1 MRRDGGGNERN
12 GGGREERNRTMNT
25 TKAIL
30 LCAAVAACAATA
42 AETDGTAAAGNAER
56 ATLAGIVRNALADGF
71 ASNRADRCRAVVLD
85 AKTGEILA
93 DESIGGDEAWLEA
106 RFEIG
111 TLAVPFLAAAALDAG
126 VVQTNTALDVV
137 GPDVEGIPLADHPG
151 FSGTITMDEAVAFS
165 SNRGSARL
173 ALALGPERAARALEA
188 FGFRVARSF
197 DGETDEK
204 RTFGTVRLAVGHFVL
219 GNATEIA
226 GAISA
231 FANGGTPV
239 EARTAGVGPVAPKAP
254 AVSADACGTV
264 REFLR
269 KTVRDGTG
277 TRAAVPGL
285 DVAGKTGTIPIPDD
299 RRYTQRHRSMFAGFF
314 DAGGRTWTVFVVFDL
329 REGVAE
335 TAGGRV
341 AAPVFAKIASSI
353 RDLAAVAGCTT
364 APGTVVRATWA
375 ADGSADGVDRMVL
388 REAIV
393 AEREL
398 ADAGIADYMD
408 FLKDNHDAVTAGG
421 AGGSREFKS
430 KYDVVY
436 VDRKK
441 AFFSYRIEFYAYTGG
456 AHGSEAVF
464 AGTVDSGTMRKLSVA
479 DAIPEDKRDEALGR
493 IRKAVAERIG
503 GEDRLQHD
511 VTLTENFCVAEDGL
525 HFVFREC
532 EIASYSHGTI
542 EVVIPAYGKYAV
554 EPGE

>member
-1 MRRDGGGNERN
+1 
-12 GGGREERNRTMNT
+12 MNT

-30 LCAAVAACAATA
+30 LCAAAACAATA

-56 ATLAGIVRNALADGF
+56 AMLAGIVRNALADGF

-85 AKTGEILA
+85 ANTGEILA

-126 VVQTNTALDVV
+126 VVQTNTALDVA
-137 GPDVEGIPLADHPG
+137 GPDVEGITLADHPG
-151 FSGTITMDEAVAFS
+151 FSGTITMAEAVAFS
-165 SNRGSARL
+165 SNRGGARM
-173 ALALGPERAARALEA
+173 ALALGPERAVRALEA
-188 FGFRVARSF
+188 FGFRFWPSF
-197 DGETDEK
+197 PGNTDK
-204 RTFGTVRLAVGHFVL
+204 DRTLRTVRLGVGNFIL

-239 EARTAGVGPVAPKAP
+239 EARTADAGPVAPKAP
-254 AVSADACGTV
+254 AVSADTCDTV

-285 DVAGKTGTIPIPDD
+285 DVAGKTGTIQIPED
-299 RRYTQRHRSMFAGFF
+299 RRYTQRYRSMFAGFF
-314 DAGGRTWTVFVVFDL
+314 DAGKRTWTVFVVFDL
-329 REGVAE
+329 REGAAE

-353 RDLAAVAGCTT
+353 RDLAAAAAGCTT
-364 APGTVVRATWA
+364 APAPGTVARATWA
-375 ADGSADGVDRMVL
+375 ADGSPDGVDRMVL

-456 AHGSEAVF
+456 AHGSEAIF
-464 AGTVDSGTMRKLSVA
+464 TGTVDSGTMRKLSVA

-493 IRKAVAERIG
+493 IRKAVADRIG
-503 GEDRLQHD
+503 GEDRLLRD
-511 VTLTENFCVAEDGL
+511 VALTENFCVAEDGL

-542 EVVIPAYGKYAV
+542 EVAIPAYGKYAV

>member
-1 MRRDGGGNERN
+1 
-12 GGGREERNRTMNT
+12 MNAA
-25 TKAIL
+25 KAIL
-30 LCAAVAACAATA
+30 LCAAVAACTATA
-42 AETDGTAAAGNAER
+42 AETNGTAAAGNAER

-456 AHGSEAVF
+456 AHGSEAIF
-464 AGTVDSGTMRKLSVA
+464 TGTVDSGTMRKLSVA

-493 IRKAVAERIG
+493 IRKAVADRIG
-503 GEDRLQHD
+503 GEDRLLRD
-511 VTLTENFCVAEDGL
+511 VALTENFCVAEDGL

-532 EIASYSHGTI
+532 EIAAYSHGTI

>member
-1 MRRDGGGNERN
+1 
-12 GGGREERNRTMNT
+12 MNAA
-25 TKAIL
+25 KAIL
-30 LCAAVAACAATA
+30 LCAAAACAVTA

-56 ATLAGIVRNALADGF
+56 AILAGIVRNALADGF

-126 VVQTNTALDVV
+126 VVQTNTALDVA

-314 DAGGRTWTVFVVFDL
+314 DAGTCA
-329 REGVAE
+329 GVQVHIFIVSFLV
-335 TAGGRV
+335 GGNDSV
-341 AAPVFAKIASSI
+341 Q
-353 RDLAAVAGCTT
+353 
-364 APGTVVRATWA
+364 
-375 ADGSADGVDRMVL
+375 
-388 REAIV
+388 
-393 AEREL
+393 
-398 ADAGIADYMD
+398 
-408 FLKDNHDAVTAGG
+408 
-421 AGGSREFKS
+421 
-430 KYDVVY
+430 
-436 VDRKK
+436 
-441 AFFSYRIEFYAYTGG
+441 
-456 AHGSEAVF
+456 AHGIIEACFNMTGAVGSSPVEIRYLLCKGLYSAF
-464 AGTVDSGTMRKLSVA
+464 KIRSHRSCKN
-479 DAIPEDKRDEALGR
+479 PELILGCGLYSYNGRRSKHKR
-493 IRKAVAERIG
+493 
-503 GEDRLQHD
+503 
-511 VTLTENFCVAEDGL
+511 
-525 HFVFREC
+525 
-532 EIASYSHGTI
+532 S
-542 EVVIPAYGKYAV
+542 
-554 EPGE
+554 